1 MKILNF
7 LVFSGINEC
16 KLELIIYESEGIV
29 FK

>member
-7 LVFSGINEC
+7 LVFSGINEY